1 MRTNDDGAPA
11 EGGLDPHLEAAHD
24 ALEAGH
30 PEHALAEAAASPD
43 AEGRVLLEV
52 RAHLLLGHL
61 EAARGA
67 LERAAALIGEEDLD
81 VLELTG
87 ELAFSSWNLETAR
100 RAFAVVLED
109 GGDEDSFL
117 LERLALLADLEG
129 EEAAAD
135 ELMTRALAADPE
147 RTNPVHL
154 TDEAFD
160 HHVEAALDSLDPR
173 FRAALEN
180 TRVIREPVPFKEL
193 VDPSHPGET
202 PPDILGL
209 FVGATIHD
217 TPAEAELPPTIYL
230 FKRNLERMARD
241 EAHLAE
247 EIRITLF
254 HEIGHLL
261 GLDEDEVASMGLA

>member
-61 EAARGA
+61 EAAGGA

-100 RAFAVVLED
+100 RAFVVVLED

-160 HHVEAALDSLDPR
+160 RHVEAALDSLDPR

>member
-24 ALEAGH
+24 ALEAGR

-100 RAFAVVLED
+100 RAFVVVLED

>member
-11 EGGLDPHLEAAHD
+11 ESGLDPQLEAAHD

-61 EAARGA
+61 EAAGGA

-100 RAFAVVLED
+100 RAFVVVLED
-109 GGDEDSFL
+109 GGDDDSFL

-147 RTNPVHL
+147 RTTPVHL

-160 HHVEAALDSLDPR
+160 RHVEAALDSLDPR
-173 FRAALEN
+173 FRAAMEN

>member
-43 AEGRVLLEV
+43 AEGRALLEV

-100 RAFAVVLED
+100 RAFVVVLED

>member
-11 EGGLDPHLEAAHD
+11 EGELDPYLEAAHD

-30 PEHALAEAAASPD
+30 PEHALAEAAVSPD
-43 AEGRVLLEV
+43 AEGRALLEV
-52 RAHLLLGHL
+52 RAHLFLGHL
-61 EAARGA
+61 KAAEGA
-67 LERAAALIGEEDLD
+67 LERAATLIGEEDLD

-100 RAFAVVLED
+100 RAFMVVLED
-109 GGDEDSFL
+109 GGEDDSFL

-135 ELMTRALAADPE
+135 ELMMRAVAADPE
-147 RTNPVHL
+147 RTSLVQVA
-154 TDEAFD
+154 DEVFD
-160 HHVEAALDSLDPR
+160 RHVEAALGSLDPR
-173 FRAALEN
+173 FRTAMEN
-180 TRVIREPVPFKEL
+180 TRVVREPVPFKEL
-193 VDPSHPGET
+193 VNPSHPGET

-209 FVGATIHD
+209 FAGATIHD
-217 TPAEAELPPTIYL
+217 TPTEAELPPTIYL

>member
-43 AEGRVLLEV
+43 AEGRALLEV